1 MRFSRRDAGCAR
13 AFRGWRAEER
23 KPMVPL
29 PGRERRAPLGAPVAT
44 FVRRRA
50 ALSALGRC
58 AQVGQRGH
66 SARPNVSQLLEGS
79 HSGPGGA
86 PGRRTPSRFTTPH
99 EAPLS
104 GRRCRCRLIAA
115 REAGKCLRPGARN
128 PGQHGGGSFL
138 TRIFLS
144 RMEPAAAA
152 CVSLPRHETALFGS
166 ERCVWRELEGIGAPG
181 ADDRSDRSPECVEF
195 MRVPVAAPLRVGA
208 TSNCPFASSG
218 DRHRYGLAGRSA
230 QQTSTLRIA
239 SEPGMA
245 LRTRAAIKP
254 SLTLTRLVLPRC
266 TEAP

>member
-1 MRFSRRDAGCAR
+1 MRFPRRDAGCAR
-13 AFRGWRAEER
+13 ALGGGAPKSANLWFRFRDGTAGASRRASGD
-23 KPMVPL
+23 VCAA
-29 PGRERRAPLGAPVAT
+29 PGRAFR
-44 FVRRRA
+44 F
-50 ALSALGRC
+50 GRC
-58 AQVGQRGH
+58 ARSRPRGH

-79 HSGPGGA
+79 HRG
-86 PGRRTPSRFTTPH
+86 T
-99 EAPLS
+99 
-104 GRRCRCRLIAA
+104 
-115 REAGKCLRPGARN
+115 ARN
-128 PGQHGGGSFL
+128 PGQHGGGSSCL
-138 TRIFLS
+138 SPDFLS
-144 RMEPAAAA
+144 RKEPAAAA